1 MSHALSKG
9 VATAFAIAPFL
20 IACGG
25 GDGGTPAP
33 INAPQCSGSSCGTQG
48 PPPSQPVNGALCPA
62 NADIVKSTYLGG
74 AGSGEIVSVNID
86 AVAMT
91 YTLKWLESP
100 IPLATGTVTPSRAGT
115 TITGKVIHPPTGTL
129 PTAEQTRCAFV
140 LTPGSGTAPNGSTY
154 STAADFNPANPP
166 MLLVGMGVAGGGIP
180 GATVQYDGL
189 TISVVG
195 LPVFKNVG
203 QVPNRHFDFYPFLGF
218 ANTTTD
224 LTKLPGTYNALLYHL
239 VPSGNYATKG
249 VNASETFD
257 ANGACTS
264 TNSGGCVTTGD
275 PWTVNTANGGYLDS
289 AKAPQILPQTS
300 LPVVGP
306 TGKSA
311 TAHMVIGQLNGAT
324 VPVVVR
330 TGFVYLGTDLA
341 LHTDAKVD
349 DESGIAVLG
358 AASAIQSGAIDG
370 GYAGA
375 DSNFKYTAALIRG
388 SNASFINPTTQAEED
403 GFTLDYG
410 QGTPGLL
417 NATTTPPSGASYP
430 SATGVVIAT
439 GGLYAALI
447 QGTVNGGV
455 TSTSANSTTSS
466 TPYFGVGAQISK

>member
-1 MSHALSKG
+1 MSHALSNG

-25 GDGGTPAP
+25 GDSGGALAP
-33 INAPQCSGSSCGTQG
+33 VDAPQCSGSSCGTQG
-48 PPPSQPVNGALCPA
+48 QPPSQPINGALCPA
-62 NADIVKSTYLGG
+62 DADIVKSTYLGG
-74 AGSGEIVSVNID
+74 AGSGEVVSVNID

-100 IPLATGTVTPSRAGT
+100 IPLATGTVTPSRAGV
-115 TITGKVIHPPTGTL
+115 TITGKVVHPPTGTL

-140 LTPGSGTAPNGSTY
+140 LTPGAGTAPNGSTY
-154 STAADFNPANPP
+154 STAADFNQANPP

-189 TISVVG
+189 TIIPGVIQ
-195 LPVFKNVG
+195 NVG

-218 ANTTTD
+218 ASTTTD
-224 LTKLPGTYNALLYHL
+224 LSKLPGTYNALIYHL

-249 VNASETFD
+249 VNSSETFD

-264 TNSGGCVTTGD
+264 SSGSCMTTGNPWTPHASGG
-275 PWTVNTANGGYLDS
+275 YFDS
-289 AKAPQILPQTS
+289 TQAPQILPQTS
-300 LPVVGP
+300 LPLIGA

-324 VPVVVR
+324 VPVIVR
-330 TGFVYLGTDLA
+330 TGDVNLGTPP

-349 DESGIAVLG
+349 DESGIAVLAG
-358 AASAIQSGAIDG
+358 ATALQSDAIDG

-388 SNASFINPTTQAEED
+388 SNASFINPSTQAEED

-410 QGTPGLL
+410 QSTPGLL
-417 NATTTPPSGASYP
+417 NTTTKPASGATYP
-430 SATGVVIAT
+430 SASGVVIAT
-439 GGLYAALI
+439 GGLYAALV

-455 TSTSANSTTSS
+455 TSTSANASTSS

>member
-25 GDGGTPAP
+25 GDGGSPAP
-33 INAPQCSGSSCGTQG
+33 IEAPQCSGSSCGTQG
-48 PPPSQPVNGALCPA
+48 PPPSQPINGALCPA
-62 NADIVKSTYLGG
+62 DADIVKSTYLGG

-115 TITGKVIHPPTGTL
+115 TITGKVVHPPTGTL

-154 STAADFNPANPP
+154 STAADFNQANPP

-189 TISVVG
+189 TIIPGVIQ
-195 LPVFKNVG
+195 NVG

-224 LTKLPGTYNALLYHL
+224 LTKLPGTYNALIYHL

-249 VNASETFD
+249 TNSSETFD

-264 TNSGGCVTTGD
+264 TNAGGCQTTGD
-275 PWTVNTANGGYLDS
+275 PWTVNATGGYLNS
-289 AKAPQILPQTS
+289 AKAPQILPQTK
-300 LPVVGP
+300 LPLIGA

-311 TAHMVIGQLNGAT
+311 IAHMVIGQLNGAT

-330 TGFVYLGTDLA
+330 TGNVNLGTPP
-341 LHTDAKVD
+341 LHTDAQVD

-358 AASAIQSGAIDG
+358 AATAIQSGAIDG

-403 GFTLDYG
+403 AFTLDYG

-417 NATTTPPSGASYP
+417 NATTTPASGATYP
-430 SATGVVIAT
+430 SASGVVIAT

-455 TSTSANSTTSS
+455 TSTSANSSTSS

>member
-1 MSHALSKG
+1 M
-9 VATAFAIAPFL
+9 
-20 IACGG
+20 
-25 GDGGTPAP
+25 
-33 INAPQCSGSSCGTQG
+33 
-48 PPPSQPVNGALCPA
+48 NGALCPA

-100 IPLATGTVTPSRAGT
+100 IPLKTGTVTPSRAGT
-115 TITGKVIHPPTGTL
+115 TITGKVVHPPAGTL

-140 LTPGSGTAPNGSTY
+140 LTPGTGTAPDGSTY
-154 STAADFNPANPP
+154 STAADFNQANPP

-189 TISVVG
+189 TISVIG

-224 LTKLPGTYNALLYHL
+224 LTKLPGTYNALIYHL
-239 VPSGNYATKG
+239 VPSGDYATKG
-249 VNASETFD
+249 TNSSETFD

-264 TNSGGCVTTGD
+264 TGGTCQTTGD

-289 AKAPQILPQTS
+289 KNAPQILPQTK
-300 LPVVGP
+300 LPLIGA

-311 TAHMVIGQLNGAT
+311 SAHMVIGQLNGAT
-324 VPVVVR
+324 VPVIVR
-330 TGFVYLGTDLA
+330 TGSVYLGTDA
-341 LHTDAKVD
+341 AVHTDAKVD

-358 AASAIQSGAIDG
+358 AASTIQSGAIDG

-388 SNASFINPTTQAEED
+388 SNASFINPSTQAEED

-410 QGTPGLL
+410 QSTPGLL
-417 NATTTPPSGASYP
+417 AATTTPASGASYP
-430 SATGVVIAT
+430 SASGVVIAT
-439 GGLYAALI
+439 GGLYAALV

-455 TSTSANSTTSS
+455 TSTSANATTSS

>member
-25 GDGGTPAP
+25 GDGGSPAP
-33 INAPQCSGSSCGTQG
+33 INTPQCSGSSCGTQG
-48 PPPSQPVNGALCPA
+48 QPPSQPVNGALCPA
-62 NADIVKSTYLGG
+62 DADIVKSTYLGG

-140 LTPGSGTAPNGSTY
+140 LTPGSGTAPNSSTY

-189 TISVVG
+189 TI
-195 LPVFKNVG
+195 LPVVAENVG
-203 QVPNRHFDFYPFLGF
+203 KVPNRHFDFYPFLGF

-224 LTKLPGTYNALLYHL
+224 LSKLPGTYNALIYHL

-249 VNASETFD
+249 INSSETFD

-264 TNSGGCVTTGD
+264 TSGSCQTTGN
-275 PWTVNTANGGYLDS
+275 PWTVNATGGYLDS
-289 AKAPQILPQTS
+289 TQAPQILPQTS
-300 LPVVGP
+300 LPLIGT

-330 TGFVYLGTDLA
+330 TGFVNLGTPP
-341 LHTDAKVD
+341 LHADAKVD

-358 AASAIQSGAIDG
+358 AATAIRSGAIDG

-410 QGTPGLL
+410 QTTAGLL

-430 SATGVVIAT
+430 SASGVVIAT

-455 TSTSANSTTSS
+455 TQTSANSTTSS

>member
-25 GDGGTPAP
+25 GDGGAPAP
-33 INAPQCSGSSCGTQG
+33 IEAPQCSGSSCGTQG
-48 PPPSQPVNGALCPA
+48 PPPSQPINGALCPA
-62 NADIVKSTYLGG
+62 DADIVKSTYLGG

-115 TITGKVIHPPTGTL
+115 TITGKVVHPPTGTL

-140 LTPGSGTAPNGSTY
+140 LTPGSGTAPNGATY
-154 STAADFNPANPP
+154 STAADFNQANPP

-189 TISVVG
+189 TIIPGVIQ
-195 LPVFKNVG
+195 NVG

-224 LTKLPGTYNALLYHL
+224 LTKLPGTYNALIYHL
-239 VPSGNYATKG
+239 VPSSNYATKG
-249 VNASETFD
+249 TNSSETFD

-264 TNSGGCVTTGD
+264 TNAGGCQTTGD
-275 PWTVNTANGGYLDS
+275 PWTVNATGGYLNS
-289 AKAPQILPQTS
+289 AKAPQILPQTQ
-300 LPVVGP
+300 LPLIGA

-330 TGFVYLGTDLA
+330 TGNVNLGTPP
-341 LHTDAKVD
+341 LHADAQVD

-403 GFTLDYG
+403 AFTLDYG

-417 NATTTPPSGASYP
+417 NTTTTPASGATYP
-430 SATGVVIAT
+430 SAPGVVIAT

-455 TSTSANSTTSS
+455 TSTSANSSTSS